1 MLQIKNLSK
10 IYKEKGKEMKIEIV
24 DKDLIEL
31 TNGIVQGLSGT
42 PIIQNGKVVGA
53 ITHVFVQDSK
63 MGYATFIENM
73 MVVEWNFNEAGLGI
87 CEKKVVQNN
96 LENALLGNICKK

>member
-1 MLQIKNLSK
+1 M
-10 IYKEKGKEMKIEIV
+10 

-42 PIIQNGKVVGA
+42 PIIQNGKVIGA

-63 MGYATFIENM
+63 MGYGTFIENM
-73 MVVEWNFNEAGLGI
+73 MVVE
-87 CEKKVVQNN
+87 
-96 LENALLGNICKK
+96 

>member
-1 MLQIKNLSK
+1 
-10 IYKEKGKEMKIEIV
+10 MKIEIV
-24 DKDLIEL
+24 DDDLLEL

-73 MVVEWNFNEAGLGI
+73 LSE
-87 CEKKVVQNN
+87 Q
-96 LENALLGNICKK
+96 

>member
-1 MLQIKNLSK
+1 MKKIKIFWKKCCSLL
-10 IYKEKGKEMKIEIV
+10 
-24 DKDLIEL
+24 D
-31 TNGIVQGLSGT
+31 TWLSGT

-63 MGYATFIENM
+63 MGYGTFIENM

>member
-1 MLQIKNLSK
+1 
-10 IYKEKGKEMKIEIV
+10 MKIEIV

-63 MGYATFIENM
+63 MGYGTFIENM
-73 MVVEWNFNEAGLGI
+73 MVVE
-87 CEKKVVQNN
+87 
-96 LENALLGNICKK
+96 